1 MKATVVT
8 DRDGQVVGFTRSA
21 HADYKTRE
29 HARQGEFRGGLMA
42 GPDQQI
48 HEIDVPDDFP
58 VVPDVSE
65 LHAQVKKLVQK
76 AR

>member
-21 HADYKTRE
+21 QADYRTRE
-29 HARQGEFRGGLMA
+29 QGRPGEFRGGLMA

-48 HEIDVPDDFP
+48 HEVDVPDDFS
-58 VVPDVSE
+58 VMPDASE
-65 LHAQVKKLVQK
+65 LHARVKKLVQK